1 VTDVSHHG
9 GVSTSPSTRAK
20 PALPD
25 WGAGRIGAPKVVPA
39 LAGAVAAIVVVAVLV
54 ALTVPIAGV
63 IAGVVL
69 LAGLGV
75 WVATRGRA
83 ILRDAGARPLER
95 EEAPRFAN
103 IADGLAADIGIEPP
117 GLWISDQGGA
127 NSFVVWAGGPQVGVT
142 RELLDGFARTEVEAV
157 VAHALARIAGG
168 EARATTIG
176 AALGPLATTRRYVG
190 GALDVAVAALTRY
203 PPALATAI
211 GRATPRTGRF
221 AAAWF
226 AAEAPS
232 HVPAAE
238 RIAAVEDL

>member
-1 VTDVSHHG
+1 MTDVSHHG
-9 GVSTSPSTRAK
+9 VMSTSPSTQPK

-25 WGAGRIGAPKVVPA
+25 WGAGRIAAPKVVPA
-39 LAGAVAAIVVVAVLV
+39 LAGAVVAIVVVAGLV
-54 ALTVPIAGV
+54 ALAAPVVGAV
-63 IAGVVL
+63 VGVVL
-69 LAGLGV
+69 LVGAGA

-95 EEAPRFAN
+95 HEAPRFAN

-127 NSFVVWAGGPQVGVT
+127 NSFVVWTGGPQVGVT
-142 RELLDGFARTEVEAV
+142 RELLDGFTRTEVEAV

-168 EARATTIG
+168 EARATTI
-176 AALGPLATTRRYVG
+176 ATAFGPLATTRSYVG
-190 GALDVAVAALTRY
+190 GPLDVAVAALTRY

-211 GRATPRTGRF
+211 GKATPRTGRF